1 MTLAFRDTIQ
11 PFLNHLA
18 HERMLSPNTVSA
30 YQQDLAAFTEYL
42 ETKNQSHW
50 RQITPN
56 DIRSFL
62 GSGQRKG
69 LSGKTQQRRLS
80 SLRSLFRYLGRE
92 EGIDENPAEV
102 VKAPKSPKRLP
113 SILDTDQMQQL
124 LSTPASGWHEIRDK
138 AMLELFYSSGL
149 RLSELVGA
157 NLDSVDESAG
167 TVTVLGK
174 GGKVRL
180 IPVGRLAL
188 SAIAAWRDIRDD
200 LPVSRRVADANAL
213 FISERGQRIS
223 AASVAARLRHWAKK
237 QGLGHRLHPHL
248 LRHSFASHV
257 LESSGDL
264 RAVQE
269 MLGHADISTTQI
281 YTHLDFQRLAEV
293 YDSAH
298 PRARKQPTKPI
309 TTGRSVD
316 D

>member
-1 MTLAFRDTIQ
+1 
-11 PFLNHLA
+11 
-18 HERMLSPNTVSA
+18 
-30 YQQDLAAFTEYL
+30 
-42 ETKNQSHW
+42 
-50 RQITPN
+50 
-56 DIRSFL
+56 
-62 GSGQRKG
+62 
-69 LSGKTQQRRLS
+69 
-80 SLRSLFRYLGRE
+80 
-92 EGIDENPAEV
+92 
-102 VKAPKSPKRLP
+102 
-113 SILDTDQMQQL
+113 MQQL

-167 TVTVLGK
+167 TITVLGK

-213 FISERGQRIS
+213 FMRAWTENQCGQCSRS
-223 AASVAARLRHWAKK
+223 TKTLGEKARPGSPFTPSPAAPLIHE
-237 QGLGHRLHPHL
+237 
-248 LRHSFASHV
+248 SHV

-281 YTHLDFQRLAEV
+281 YTHHQRLAEV

>member
-56 DIRSFL
+56 DIRNFL

-113 SILDTDQMQQL
+113 SILDTDQIQQL
-124 LSTPASGWHEIRDK
+124 LSTPANGWHEIRDK

-167 TVTVLGK
+167 TITVLGK

-188 SAIAAWRDIRDD
+188 NAIAAWRDIRDD

-213 FISERGQRIS
+213 FISCLLYTSPSPRDKRQSRMPSS
-223 AASVAARLRHWAKK
+223 A
-237 QGLGHRLHPHL
+237 
-248 LRHSFASHV
+248 
-257 LESSGDL
+257 
-264 RAVQE
+264 
-269 MLGHADISTTQI
+269 
-281 YTHLDFQRLAEV
+281 
-293 YDSAH
+293 
-298 PRARKQPTKPI
+298 
-309 TTGRSVD
+309 
-316 D
+316 

>member
-18 HERMLSPNTVSA
+18 HERMLSPHTVSA
-30 YQQDLAAFTEYL
+30 YQQDLAAFNEHL
-42 ETKNQSHW
+42 EAKNQSHW
-50 RQITPN
+50 RHITPN
-56 DIRSFL
+56 DIRGFL

-124 LSTPASGWHEIRDK
+124 LATPASGWHEIRDK

-157 NLDSVDESAG
+157 NLESVDESAG
-167 TVTVLGK
+167 TITVLGK

-188 SAIAAWRDIRDD
+188 SAIAAWRDVRGD

-213 FISERGQRIS
+213 FISERGHRIS
-223 AASVAARLRHWAKK
+223 VASVAARLKHWAKK

-298 PRARKQPTKPI
+298 PRARKQSSKPI
-309 TTGRSVD
+309 TTSRSVD